1 MLKKSLLKKLA
12 VVSFGVLAV
21 AALTTGCG
29 GDNKKAASPAQG
41 EQKKV
46 VKTVI
51 SGTEAP
57 LSWVDE
63 KGEKHGYEYDV
74 LVEINKKL
82 KNYKLDIQAVPPET
96 QDVMMESG
104 DAKVATGGYYKNA
117 QREKSFILPS
127 NPIGA
132 SNLVVYVTKGN
143 ETKYKNLEEA
153 LKGGLKLVPLTPNG
167 GAFRILTEWNKAH
180 GNIIKEIPV
189 QAGRSAADGINSLKE
204 GQYQAFL
211 IPDNLGVLD
220 LAAKQGVD
228 LAALAEPVKV
238 NATYVLVN
246 KKEDKLAGEIND
258 ALKSLR
264 EDGTLSKLNVK
275 WFKSDLM
282 KILK

>member
-1 MLKKSLLKKLA
+1 MMLKKSLLNKLA
-12 VVSFGVLAV
+12 VVSLSILAV
-21 AALTTGCG
+21 AALSAGCG
-29 GDNKKAASPAQG
+29 SDSKKAAAPAG
-41 EQKKV
+41 KKVV

-74 LVEINKKL
+74 LLEINKKL
-82 KNYKLDIQAVPPET
+82 KNYQLDIQAVPPET

-117 QREKSFILPS
+117 KREQNFILPS

-143 ETKYKNLEEA
+143 ETKYKNLEDVVKA
-153 LKGGLKLVPLTPNG
+153 NLKIVPLTPNG
-167 GAFRILTEWNKAH
+167 GAFRIVTDWNKKH
-180 GNIIKEIPV
+180 GNLLKEIPV
-189 QAGRSAADGINSLKE
+189 QAGRSVADGVNSLKE
-204 GQYQAFL
+204 GQYDAFI

-220 LAAKQGVD
+220 LAEKQGVQ
-228 LAALAEPVKV
+228 LVALQEPVKV
-238 NATYVLVN
+238 NGTYVLVN
-246 KKEDKLAGEIND
+246 KKEEKLAGEIND
-258 ALKSLR
+258 ALKALR
-264 EDGTLSKLNVK
+264 DDGTLSKLNVK
-275 WFKSDLM
+275 WFKADLL